1 MSVPE
6 KLQVFFQQNPKLAL
20 GFSGGVDSSYL
31 LYAAKACGADVKPY
45 FIKSQFQPR
54 FELED
59 AIKLSQQLGVELQ
72 IIELDLT
79 AHEQV
84 LNNPADRCYHCK
96 KLVFEQIIQQARQ
109 DGYQVFID
117 GNNASDDDRDRPGMK
132 AVKELAV
139 LSPLRE
145 AGLTKDD
152 VRELSWQA
160 DLFTWNKPSYACL
173 ATRIPTGTAI
183 TQDGLE
189 KVEQAEDRLFEL
201 GFYDYRIR
209 VMDTTAKLQ
218 LPPDQMARALELRE
232 TILDELSPYFND
244 VVLDLKAR

>member
-1 MSVPE
+1 
-6 KLQVFFQQNPKLAL
+6 
-20 GFSGGVDSSYL
+20 
-31 LYAAKACGADVKPY
+31 
-45 FIKSQFQPR
+45 
-54 FELED
+54 
-59 AIKLSQQLGVELQ
+59 
-72 IIELDLT
+72 
-79 AHEQV
+79 
-84 LNNPADRCYHCK
+84 
-96 KLVFEQIIQQARQ
+96 
-109 DGYQVFID
+109 
-117 GNNASDDDRDRPGMK
+117 MK